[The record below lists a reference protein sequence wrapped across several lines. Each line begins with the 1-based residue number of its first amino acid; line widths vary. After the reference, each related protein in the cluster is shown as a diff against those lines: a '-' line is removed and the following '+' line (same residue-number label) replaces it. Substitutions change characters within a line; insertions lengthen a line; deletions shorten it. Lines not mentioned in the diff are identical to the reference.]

1 MAFLQEGQGKVWVW
15 KRDICLTLF
24 VNFSFHPFCIS
35 VAGGEFIIVISRI
48 NLGEPFAW
56 GTKLV
61 TGKATGA
68 GSQFVTNPLPLVSL
82 LIYPSVNRVFLGSA
96 IPLVPEPIV
105 FALELDVGQ
114 ELNGFMCREG
124 FPIRFCRW
132 RLQRG
137 GGIEH
142 SLGSSLQG
150 LAVSEDPA

>member
-1 MAFLQEGQGKVWVW
+1 
-15 KRDICLTLF
+15 
-24 VNFSFHPFCIS
+24 
-35 VAGGEFIIVISRI
+35 
-48 NLGEPFAW
+48 GEPFAW

-150 LAVSEDPA
+150 LAVSEDPADHVYGQLPFVAFECDLCGGFLEGPSTGP